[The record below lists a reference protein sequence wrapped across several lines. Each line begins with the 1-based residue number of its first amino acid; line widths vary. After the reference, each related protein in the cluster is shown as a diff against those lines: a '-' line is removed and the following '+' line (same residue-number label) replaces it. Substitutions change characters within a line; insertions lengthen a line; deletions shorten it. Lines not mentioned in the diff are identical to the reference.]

1 MLWRAPTI
9 RRDPSLAIPAACQAA
24 CSVTTWRS
32 SSQSWRNR
40 RRHSTSRSAAAARD
54 LLGLRGAL
62 GVQRLLGLAQHLAA
76 ITARPQPLGQ
86 LVAARLAEQLVLGR
100 IDARGVLEDLPRDLL
115 IAARRV
121 MGRRRGDLRAV
132 DRDHADL
139 DQAAART
146 QRQHLAE
153 QAGDRRLVT
162 DTEARD
168 RRVIGRAGWR

>member
-24 CSVTTWRS
+24 CSVDDVALELPVLA
-32 SSQSWRNR
+32 QPAPALDQPL
-40 RRHSTSRSAAAARD
+40 AAVARD

-76 ITARPQPLGQ
+76 IAARAQPLRQ

-100 IDARGVLEDLPRDLL
+100 VDARGVLEDLPRDLL
-115 IAARRV
+115 VAARRV
-121 MGRRRGDLRAV
+121 MRRRRRDLRAV
-132 DRDHADL
+132 DRDDADP
-139 DQAAART
+139 DQAAARA

-153 QAGDRRLVT
+153 QLGDRAPRGGRGS
-162 DTEARD
+162 ARSSRD
-168 RRVIGRAGWR
+168 RAPGWR